1 MALSG
6 FNHKM
11 HILLKK
17 TIEKLLTYK
26 IDPRRFEILKEEV
39 CNYNL
44 NSKIKMLKF

>member
-39 CNYNL
+39 CMNNL
-44 NSKIKMLKF
+44 FDIFKMSKF